1 MGSNSGWPLFFST
14 ALVCVLILLTVGTWN
29 HQQPL
34 KQFSLW
40 LAGDSQSEQVADADS
55 ADEYFDDT
63 PFYIYEPIDV
73 APRPQ
78 VDQNDQVEPA
88 NAQNVQTFAKIER
101 KPLKRRRSVPA
112 PIAII
117 PDFDPPAE
125 LNSPARVGQNDE
137 DAGQDY
143 VANDTGRNKVPAK
156 NAVFQSTKPAQMIQ
170 GSSVKDDKST
180 NKTKT
185 FGQQHVADQTSKN
198 SFDPV
203 YEASVWPE
211 PTKLN
216 DQLDQIIFDSSL
228 SQWKM
233 SLIDTLAQLQQ
244 LNSLADVSAG
254 VILSQLDD
262 QANFL
267 LQHIEAL
274 ENENSILSSQQLNFI
289 VQLKHLQY
297 QLTKR
302 TQLWKTTHQLAL
314 AGIKQPS
321 ALQKQAAKTSAFAL
335 AQETKRFAADRGWC
349 NYLLLDQAI
358 EIFAARQTT
367 DPRATRLA
375 QIMLLRLY
383 SPVLNDQQWQYA
395 HELIDE
401 DFKRELKTIAL
412 ENIDLAKLLRQI
424 ELMEAKTDQFNS
436 APIAK
441 QYQQL
446 LWMDSDAALKVAHAI
461 ETHYRNAN
469 IRIACHTSMLSQLL
483 FNDIPQG
490 NTGLSH
496 GGEKVGSANNASGW
510 SLRMHDNQT
519 SLASFNV
526 NNSSSSRDIQLKKHF
541 FSRSPEIQ
549 AQRNSFYDSLEM
561 LTDSIPVFENAKAR
575 YEKVVG
581 KQRMTTNFASVGSI
595 DQQFHS
601 AIADHLSAPLAAIG
615 LEPRAIDMQSN
626 SSRLMIRGRIAGADQ
641 LAAYTA
647 RPKAIDNCAASMQI
661 HESFINN
668 LLAKSLRT
676 GQINTFASLKER
688 VTETIGVNLFDDST
702 TRFDAANCHL
712 ASADAIRFKIDDN
725 EIQVHIDLVHNKE
738 NYSICVYYR
747 ASLINGNIVLTQ
759 LPHKTTVIV
768 SAIGRNAQQ
777 QFNMIGELF
786 AKSISI
792 GSAGVFQ
799 QRISENL
806 RIGQFVV
813 NEGWIGISWLYAD
826 KVAMERPVQR
836 R

>member
-14 ALVCVLILLTVGTWN
+14 ALVCVLVLLTVGTWN

-40 LAGDSQSEQVADADS
+40 LAGDNQSEQVADAD
-55 ADEYFDDT
+55 AVDDYFDGT
-63 PFYIYEPIDV
+63 PLYIYEPIDI

-78 VDQNDQVEPA
+78 VDQNDQA
-88 NAQNVQTFAKIER
+88 KLAKAQNVQTFAKIER

-137 DAGQDY
+137 EPGQDY
-143 VANDTGRNKVPAK
+143 AANAAKRNNVPAQ
-156 NAVFQSTKPAQMIQ
+156 NAVFQSTKPAQIIQ
-170 GSSVKDDKST
+170 GSSVKDDTST
-180 NKTKT
+180 NKNKT
-185 FGQQHVADQTSKN
+185 FGQQHVADQAFKN
-198 SFDPV
+198 NFDPV

-211 PTKLN
+211 PIKLK

-228 SQWKM
+228 SQWET
-233 SLIDTLAQLQQ
+233 SLIETLAQLQQ
-244 LNSLADVSAG
+244 LDSLADVSAG
-254 VILSQLDD
+254 VILLQLDD

-274 ENENSILSSQQLNFI
+274 ENKNSILSSQQLNFI

-302 TQLWKTTHQLAL
+302 AQLWKTTHQLAL

-321 ALQKQAAKTSAFAL
+321 ALQKQAAKTKAFEF
-335 AQETKRFAADRGWC
+335 AQATKRFAADQGWC

-358 EIFAARQTT
+358 EIFAVRQTT

-383 SPVLNDQQWQYA
+383 SPVLNDQQWEYA

-401 DFKRELKTIAL
+401 EFKRELKIIAL
-412 ENIDLAKLLRQI
+412 ESIDLAKLLRQI
-424 ELMEAKTDQFNS
+424 ELMEANTNQFNS

-446 LWMDSDAALKVAHAI
+446 LWMDSDAALQVAHAI

-469 IRIACHTSMLSQLL
+469 IRIACHTGMLSQLL

-496 GGEKVGSANNASGW
+496 SGDKVDSANNASGW
-510 SLRMHDNQT
+510 SLRMNDSQT
-519 SLASFNV
+519 LLASFNV
-526 NNSSSSRDIQLKKHF
+526 NNNSSNRDIQLKKHF
-541 FSRSPEIQ
+541 FSRSPELQ
-549 AQRNSFYDSLEM
+549 AQRNSFYHSLAS
-561 LTDSIPVFENAKAR
+561 LAGSIPVFENAKAR

-581 KQRMTTNFASVGSI
+581 NQGVATNFASVGSI

-626 SSRLMIRGRIAGADQ
+626 SQS
-641 LAAYTA
+641 
-647 RPKAIDNCAASMQI
+647 
-661 HESFINN
+661 
-668 LLAKSLRT
+668 
-676 GQINTFASLKER
+676 
-688 VTETIGVNLFDDST
+688 
-702 TRFDAANCHL
+702 
-712 ASADAIRFKIDDN
+712 IDDPGKN
-725 EIQVHIDLVHNKE
+725 RG
-738 NYSICVYYR
+738 CR
-747 ASLINGNIVLTQ
+747 
-759 LPHKTTVIV
+759 
-768 SAIGRNAQQ
+768 
-777 QFNMIGELF
+777 
-786 AKSISI
+786 SI
-792 GSAGVFQ
+792 GGVYGP
-799 QRISENL
+799 SESDRQL
-806 RIGQFVV
+806 CGQ
-813 NEGWIGISWLYAD
+813 YAN
-826 KVAMERPVQR
+826 P
-836 R
+836 